1 MTQTE
6 YVTIVFTPG
15 VRGCDSMLMG
25 LVQRETFGDHAQ
37 VICSPFKAQTGTT
50 LEAREPDVGR
60 RADTR

>member
-1 MTQTE
+1 
-6 YVTIVFTPG
+6 
-15 VRGCDSMLMG
+15 MLMG